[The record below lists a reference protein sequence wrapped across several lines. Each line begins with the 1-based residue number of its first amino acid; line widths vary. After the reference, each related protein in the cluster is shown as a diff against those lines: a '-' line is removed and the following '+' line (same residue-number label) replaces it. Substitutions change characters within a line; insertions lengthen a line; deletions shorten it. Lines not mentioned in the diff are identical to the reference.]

1 MTTAFDV
8 VLKEL
13 EQRRELILQAI
24 NSGAA
29 KDFPEYKSIT
39 GEARGLSLAYF
50 LIKDLAQKM
59 ERSDD

>member
-13 EQRRELILQAI
+13 EQRRESVSQAI

-29 KDFPEYKSIT
+29 KDFPEYKSMT
-39 GEARGLSLAYF
+39 GEVRGLSLAHS